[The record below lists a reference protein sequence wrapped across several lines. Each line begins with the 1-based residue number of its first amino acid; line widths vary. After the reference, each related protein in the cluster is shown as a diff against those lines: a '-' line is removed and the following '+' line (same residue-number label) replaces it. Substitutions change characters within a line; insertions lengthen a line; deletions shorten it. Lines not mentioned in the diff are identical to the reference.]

1 MKELKIGEKAPDF
14 SLKNSDETLISLK
27 DFLGKKVIIYFYP
40 KDDTPG
46 CTTQACD
53 FTANYDKLR
62 NNEIVVIGISPDSTN
77 SHLKFID
84 KYKLKHILLSDPQ
97 KEVIKTYGA
106 WGIKKNYG
114 KEYEGL
120 IRSTFIIDEKG
131 KISKIYKNVKAKGNI
146 KVYLKAW
153 RCSADLVAVWFR
165 LFYCKG

>member
-97 KEVIKTYGA
+97 KEVIKIYGA

-131 KISKIYKNVKAKGNI
+131 KISKIYKNVKAKGHI
-146 KVYLKAW
+146 DVLLK
-153 RCSADLVAVWFR
+153 DLQ
-165 LFYCKG
+165 C